1 MRIFT
6 LGLRIAQLNQYVDKQ
21 LRYMKKVVFKWH
33 EKFDFMNEMQSVS
46 VPFCI

>member
-33 EKFDFMNEMQSVS
+33 EKFDCMNEVQSLS